1 MKIIDITRTAQD
13 APLYPG
19 TEPVKIEKLSD
30 LSLGGECNESV
41 ITASSHAGTHADAF
55 SHFIKGSDLT
65 IDKMDLALF
74 CGDCRVITVPEKSL
88 IKTDDI
94 RGKIEGARKVVLH
107 GGGKSCLCHESAEY
121 LLSCGVHTVVTD
133 ALSVAEP
140 DSEAAIHTLLANAG
154 VAIIENVVL
163 DNVTDGKYLLFA
175 FPVKYGGCDGAPVR
189 AVLITGQ

>member
-1 MKIIDITRTAQD
+1 MKIIDITRTVQD

-19 TEPVKIEKLSD
+19 TEAVKIEKLSE
-30 LSLGGECNESV
+30 LSSGGEYNESV

-74 CGDCRVITVPEKSL
+74 CGDCRVITVPKQSL

-94 RGKIEGARKVVLH
+94 RGKIEGVQKVVLH
-107 GGGKSCLCHESAEY
+107 SGGESYLCREAAEY
-121 LLSCGVHTVVTD
+121 LLACGVHTVVTD
-133 ALSVAEP
+133 AVSVAAP
-140 DSEAAIHTLLANAG
+140 DSEAAIHRLLANAG
-154 VAIIENVVL
+154 VAIIENAVL
-163 DNVTDGKYLLFA
+163 DDVLDGKYLLFA
-175 FPVKYGGCDGAPVR
+175 FPIKYGGCDGAPVR